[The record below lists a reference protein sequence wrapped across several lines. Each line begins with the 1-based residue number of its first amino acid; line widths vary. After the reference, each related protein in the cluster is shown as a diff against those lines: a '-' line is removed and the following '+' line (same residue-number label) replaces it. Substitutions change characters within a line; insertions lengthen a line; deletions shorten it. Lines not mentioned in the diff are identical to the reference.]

1 MSEKKLYT
9 IDANADG
16 GNHSIKV
23 LIGDKYGQFTNAFIS
38 ADTSEVKAMLE
49 KESYVGRKKEDIYNS
64 LFVSFK
70 LKDEKPVEF
79 MFDSRALSVEGS
91 QYRAN
96 VEKCN
101 DKQLVMNTILS
112 VAVMELVNI
121 DKSEYE
127 AEMNFDINLST
138 GLPVREWFTKGDKE
152 AYGELFLGK
161 HIIEFK
167 DRYITEELGI
177 KKININIKDADVQV
191 EGIAA
196 LELVSDV
203 ESIEQENI
211 IQYANK
217 EIIII
222 DIGQHTSDLAG
233 AKYIYDRRNKA
244 LSLETNS
251 NLVDGI
257 NIGIG
262 DVLEDIVKEI
272 QRTKIVD
279 RNEQITPE
287 DILEA
292 MLEFGGVLT
301 SCGVNISA
309 IYESHMKAF
318 ANRIAEY
325 FVRMCDEAGSRQR
338 LNLILLS
345 GGGSNEEIIVNQ
357 FKKYI
362 TEKGYKQEIVDVMN
376 EYCEPI
382 YANVL
387 GYQKMSKFNR

>member
-1 MSEKKLYT
+1 
-9 IDANADG
+9 
-16 GNHSIKV
+16 
-23 LIGDKYGQFTNAFIS
+23 
-38 ADTSEVKAMLE
+38 
-49 KESYVGRKKEDIYNS
+49 
-64 LFVSFK
+64 
-70 LKDEKPVEF
+70 
-79 MFDSRALSVEGS
+79 
-91 QYRAN
+91 
-96 VEKCN
+96 
-101 DKQLVMNTILS
+101 
-112 VAVMELVNI
+112 
-121 DKSEYE
+121 
-127 AEMNFDINLST
+127 
-138 GLPVREWFTKGDKE
+138 
-152 AYGELFLGK
+152 GK

-233 AKYIYDRRNKA
+233 AKYIYDRRNKT

-262 DVLEDIVKEI
+262 DVLEDVVKEI

-362 TEKGYKQEIVDVMN
+362 TEKGYKQEIVDLMN